1 MSPLGDLDFLDSL
14 PLGGDMSA
22 GSHGIGAQTAAS
34 SDFDLGLGMGW
45 DGNFSGNQWG
55 DEGMNLD
62 MFEGFF
68 SGWRNG
74 S

>member
-1 MSPLGDLDFLDSL
+1 
-14 PLGGDMSA
+14 MSA
-22 GSHGIGAQTAAS
+22 GNHSISAQATGS

-62 MFEGFF
+62 LFEGFF

>member
-1 MSPLGDLDFLDSL
+1 MNTGN
-14 PLGGDMSA
+14 
-22 GSHGIGAQTAAS
+22 HGISSQAGGS

-45 DGNFSGNQWG
+45 DGNISGNSWG

-62 MFEGFF
+62 LFEGYF